1 LGDLGGECKVF
12 ASYPNSIAT
21 LLRFKPMAEAVRL
34 TIMML
39 QELITRSEF
48 LQQTYVNFQYM
59 WTVYETSKLTT
70 DIAENILTPE
80 KYKTGKEVVRQKVA
94 HQINSYDEI
103 VQGNRELPFKRMNI
117 QEVNERNK
125 LVSTTYHSLLWHGQ
139 YINAHAAK
147 AAKECSHFDR
157 HYYQPWL
164 KIHRT
169 VNNLARKPGF
179 RNIFITTEGPLASS
193 EKHQQISK
201 KRKRDTKRPKNGFGQ
216 KKQEF

>member
-1 LGDLGGECKVF
+1 
-12 ASYPNSIAT
+12 
-21 LLRFKPMAEAVRL
+21 MAEAVRSS
-34 TIMML
+34 IMML
-39 QELITRSEF
+39 QKLITRSEV
-48 LQQTYVNFQYM
+48 LQQTYINFQYM

-70 DIAENILTPE
+70 EITENVLSPE
-80 KYKTGKEVVRQKVA
+80 KYKTGKEVIRQKVA
-94 HQINSYDEI
+94 HQIASYEEMI
-103 VQGNRELPFKRMNI
+103 QNNRELPFEAMTK
-117 QEVNERNK
+117 EELNERNK
-125 LVSTTYHSLLWHGQ
+125 LVSNTYHSLMWHGQ
-139 YINAHAAK
+139 YINAHAVK
-147 AAKECSHFDR
+147 TAKECSHFDR